1 LGLAGGLVP
10 SASALLLLLGSLA
23 ANRPAYGVI
32 LVIAFGAGM
41 AIVLSG
47 VGLLLVYASRLLER
61 VPRGAFGRRLWDL
74 MPVATA
80 VVVIGAGVYLTSQAV
95 TQVF

>member
-1 LGLAGGLVP
+1 
-10 SASALLLLLGSLA
+10 
-23 ANRPAYGVI
+23 
-32 LVIAFGAGM
+32 M
-41 AIVLSG
+41 
-47 VGLLLVYASRLLER
+47 GLLLVYASRVVER
-61 VPRGAFGRRLWDL
+61 VPRGGFVRRLMGV